1 MGVHSQRGGCLL
13 IAGMIFS
20 TAFGCST
27 VSPKN
32 DSGAGPAANSSSSN
46 SAEAA
51 KSNGGAKITID
62 PNGPADTVRVF
73 YKNLRDKKFREAIY
87 LTNLRPAVEGLT
99 EAELGEF
106 AVDFEAL
113 AGQIP
118 AEVQINGEIISGD
131 QATVTANLPDP
142 DEDGKNSIQEIKL
155 KRSGDVWIIQ
165 TVDETAAAKIKKDG
179 RSYFLNLRIETHEEE
194 AKKMLERIS
203 KAQLAHSLQNG
214 GVFTDMATL
223 ITAGLLP
230 EDIASSASTGYN
242 YAIKV
247 DQNKI
252 SYFATAT
259 PENYG
264 KSGRLSFL
272 LQLDGKGISHV
283 TSKDTRGQPMKK

>member
-1 MGVHSQRGGCLL
+1 MVVHTLRGASLL
-13 IAGMIFS
+13 LAGTVLGMAS
-20 TAFGCST
+20 ACSV
-27 VSPKN
+27 VSPN
-32 DSGAGPAANSSSSN
+32 NSSEAKPATNYTSTK
-46 SAEAA
+46 SAEPA
-51 KSNGGAKITID
+51 KADGGAKIAID

-73 YKNLRDKKFREAIY
+73 YKHLREKKFREAIF

-99 EAELGEF
+99 EAELAEF

-118 AEVQINGEIISGD
+118 ADVQINGEIVSGD

-155 KRSGDVWIIQ
+155 KRSSDVWIIQ

-179 RSYFLNLRIETHEEE
+179 KAYLYNLRIETHEEE

-223 ITAGLLP
+223 ITSGLLP
-230 EDIASSASTGYN
+230 EDITSSASTGYR
-242 YAIKV
+242 YSIKV
-247 DQNKI
+247 DENKI

-259 PENYG
+259 PETYG
-264 KSGRLSFL
+264 RSGRLSFL